1 MAVGFPN
8 YVDAL
13 VEQFPMVFTKPTDPE
28 HIYIRD
34 FETVVKC
41 TTTLLNLLSDV
52 LVHVDKQINKVLEQS
67 RYLPKKLKQWSMEA
81 AALKR
86 EGSDLI
92 EKQQNG
98 KGEYWRLTCEELIE
112 VGIEMINHLKKCPV
126 GDEYMYDKQL
136 PFVKLVTDQKY
147 KTGDES
153 YSDRMKNADAP
164 RTWMFFRITK
174 LIAQMASAVYD
185 PCKAMLLTS
194 FRIPQAET
202 WDLYYSCKD
211 MLLRVKREKQDIDNS
226 EGNLVKLVT
235 NVMLIKSRMNEI
247 DKILRESVS
256 TEKSEEYEIV
266 KLQIDSIM
274 CKYNKFIMKYQKV
287 IVDIPA
293 GLDVSFAES
302 MIGELQQR
310 KPRILARNFCKIAQL
325 NRDIAKL
332 DTEVCLVL
340 DIVKLDYLTVEKK
353 MQLVQRHGTVNFPI
367 PMPYASS
374 NDNTCKNNFSNI
386 IRELMIIKSFTDEIE
401 RSLPKKKTKE
411 YKMVEKQLKTFR
423 KKRKEIHS
431 KLEKLSTNN
440 AIENKRAD
448 KLQPRKLKMI
458 KNSVSRKLTRLIN
471 DISRLKIQV
480 SSVLVKVMES
490 NNYQTI
496 EKLPEVVEAKHGEYV
511 NEISEDWY
519 LKHWNPLQI
528 EDAVEEEDYRPTSTS
543 DVHDDL
549 ISAIHPQESN
559 SHVGFMLRCQTK
571 RQSTSEIT
579 EEVRN
584 FSSQQAP
591 SDVHDDVISAIP
603 PQDSNSDAAY
613 TSQYQTERQST
624 SEITEEVRNFS
635 PQQAAITSSTSYGEI
650 PSVHETPTSSSEGE
664 MIAPELQIKMVS
676 DSPVQQSKH
685 FGETSDQEFII
696 TIPFNNKDL
705 IKLDI
710 SSTSFSEEI
719 LNDACGLI
727 SDKKM
732 IVIRTGS
739 DNMPTYDE
747 WGQARVVNLEGKKF
761 HEVPEVPHCADLAL
775 LFLQGNNYLTHIPT
789 SFFDCMPLLRLL
801 DLSNTRIMVLPDS
814 LFTQTKLQVLL
825 ARSCVCLDKIPT
837 AIKEVSENIQ
847 VLDLWGTEL
856 YDLCCEIRLLKRL
869 RRLQLS
875 FYLPDDGRLYA
886 HLPSVLISEG
896 VLSELQALQS
906 LSITVHPED
915 QRWIKIAIGIMK
927 DVASLEKLNHLDF
940 YFPTIQGFEFFIQT
954 SPSWNGRKLNKFK
967 WVVGLNVKRVI
978 DRVPEEVELEY
989 EKHDRSL
996 RFVNADEAVPAEA
1009 VKTVLKSATAFY
1021 LDHHLQ
1027 IKSLSEFGISNFKE
1041 LKFCVVRECPK
1052 FRDVVGEDAKSSGIA
1067 FPKLEYLGLHYL
1079 WELEKISKHPVTR
1092 GSFEALKHLTV
1103 STCPKLEYI
1112 LSQSMLRCLSSLET
1126 FTVKGCESLKV
1137 IVKGYEMTTK
1147 CDLLPRLKK
1156 LVLRHLPQLVNLGCG
1171 LCPSNDKISA
1181 KFCPKFEKPRRL
1193 PCLPCNCIGPQYCP
1207 CSNY

>member
-1 MAVGFPN
+1 M
-8 YVDAL
+8 
-13 VEQFPMVFTKPTDPE
+13 
-28 HIYIRD
+28 IR
-34 FETVVKC
+34 K
-41 TTTLLNLLSDV
+41 
-52 LVHVDKQINKVLEQS
+52 
-67 RYLPKKLKQWSMEA
+67 
-81 AALKR
+81 
-86 EGSDLI
+86 
-92 EKQQNG
+92 
-98 KGEYWRLTCEELIE
+98 
-112 VGIEMINHLKKCPV
+112 
-126 GDEYMYDKQL
+126 
-136 PFVKLVTDQKY
+136 
-147 KTGDES
+147 
-153 YSDRMKNADAP
+153 
-164 RTWMFFRITK
+164 
-174 LIAQMASAVYD
+174 
-185 PCKAMLLTS
+185 
-194 FRIPQAET
+194 
-202 WDLYYSCKD
+202 
-211 MLLRVKREKQDIDNS
+211 
-226 EGNLVKLVT
+226 GNLVKLVT
-235 NVMLIKSRMNEI
+235 DVMLIKSRMNEI

-266 KLQIDSIM
+266 KFQIDSIM
-274 CKYNKFIMKYQKV
+274 SKYNKFITKYQKV

-293 GLDVSFAES
+293 DLDVSFAES
-302 MIGELQQR
+302 MIDELQQR
-310 KPRILARNFCKIAQL
+310 KPKILAHNFCKIAQL

-340 DIVKLDYLTVEKK
+340 DTVKLDYLTVEKK
-353 MQLVQRHGTVNFPI
+353 MQLVRRHGMVLFPI
-367 PMPYASS
+367 SMIFVSS
-374 NDNTCKNNFSNI
+374 LDNTCKNNFSNI
-386 IRELMIIKSFTDEIE
+386 RRELMRIKSLTDEID

-411 YKMVEKQLKTFR
+411 YRTVEKQLKTFR
-423 KKRKEIHS
+423 KKRNVIHN
-431 KLEKLSTNN
+431 KLEKLTTNN
-440 AIENKRAD
+440 PIENKRAD
-448 KLQPRKLKMI
+448 KLQPTKLKKI
-458 KNSVSRKLTRLIN
+458 KSVSRKLARLIN
-471 DISRLKIQV
+471 DITRLKSQV
-480 SSVLVKVMES
+480 SSVLVKVKES
-490 NNYQTI
+490 NNYPTI
-496 EKLPEVVEAKHGEYV
+496 EKQPEVVEAKHGEYL
-511 NEISEDWY
+511 NEISED
-519 LKHWNPLQI
+519 LKHSNPLQI
-528 EDAVEEEDYRPTSTS
+528 EDALEEEDYGTTSTS
-543 DVHDDL
+543 DVMQFGEIREEAPSDVHDDA

-559 SHVGFMLRCQTK
+559 SDVGFMLQCQTK
-571 RQSTSEIT
+571 CQSTSEIT

-584 FSSQQAP
+584 FSPQQAP
-591 SDVHDDVISAIP
+591 SDVHDDVISAIH
-603 PQDSNSDAAY
+603 PQDSNSDVGFM
-613 TSQYQTERQST
+613 SQYQTERQST

-635 PQQAAITSSTSYGEI
+635 PQQAPSDVHDDVISAIPPQNSNSDAALTSQYQTERQSTSEITEEVRTFSPQQAATTSSTSYGEI
-650 PSVHETPTSSSEGE
+650 PSVHETPTSCSEGE

-676 DSPVQQSKH
+676 DSPVQQSNH

-747 WGQARVVNLEGKKF
+747 WGQARVVNLQGKKF

-801 DLSNTRIMVLPDS
+801 DLSSTRIMVLPDS

-856 YDLCCEIRLLKRL
+856 YDLCREIRLLKRL

-915 QRWIKIAIGIMK
+915 QRWIKIAIGIIK

-967 WVVGLNVKRVI
+967 WVVGLNVKRII

-996 RFVNADEAVPAEA
+996 RFVNGDEAVPAEA

-1027 IKSLSEFGISNFKE
+1027 IKSLSEFGISSFKE

-1079 WELEKISKHPVTR
+1079 WELEKISKHRVSR

-1137 IVKGYEMTTK
+1137 LVKGYEMTTT
-1147 CDLLPRLKK
+1147 CDSLPRLKK

-1193 PCLPCNCIGPQYCP
+1193 PCLPCNCIGLPCLPCNCIGPQYCP